1 MGNRALA
8 IGHRELTRIRPVSS
22 MSKFVN
28 RILIFI
34 YDTVNFVNIVDRVLT
49 SMQNKFLLPV
59 ALLQEQLF
67 DIFKQVIVDLD
78 EDRID
83 SEQYFCKKVGF

>member
-1 MGNRALA
+1 
-8 IGHRELTRIRPVSS
+8 

-34 YDTVNFVNIVDRVLT
+34 YDTVNFVNIVDRDRT
-49 SMQNKFLLPV
+49 SMQNKFLWPV

-67 DIFKQVIVDLD
+67 DIFKQVIMDLD